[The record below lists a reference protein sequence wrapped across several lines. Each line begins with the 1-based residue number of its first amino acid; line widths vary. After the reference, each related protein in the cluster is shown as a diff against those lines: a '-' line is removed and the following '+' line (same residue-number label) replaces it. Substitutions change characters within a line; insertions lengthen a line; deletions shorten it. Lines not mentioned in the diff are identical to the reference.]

1 VIRNR
6 VLLAVA
12 AALALAPMRAA
23 AQPESFI
30 RAAQELA
37 EASRLEK
44 PARSNGV
51 RRAAD
56 RMGAALAEWDRRIGT
71 MESAAADGGYLAHL
85 ELGVAYHARGRAADA
100 LREFD
105 AAAARQPAGSD
116 IHVLRALALEAAG
129 RFEEAERAFL
139 AAWTR
144 DAGNPVK
151 AYYVARR
158 RRDGKDADRDRARAL
173 LTEAYRRLPPSASR
187 PATLPFQS
195 FDVVHDNLPPAPV
208 VGDEATAEGFELLV
222 VHKYSEAVAALQ
234 RAASSDGAGT
244 GESPLGHF
252 ARAQRAEADNRVA
265 DARREYLA
273 ALPGAIGGRNAI
285 LIAIARLAQVEGDS
299 AGAVDA
305 LNQAARLNP
314 NDLNVRKELAAAYAA
329 SGQSEE
335 AFCELMA
342 ALLID
347 PRQAQVH
354 VSIGQLYLDT
364 GRATDAVT
372 AFTRALELSPRAY
385 EIRYSLATA
394 YTRLGKPVD
403 AARELEVFDRM
414 RREALEKRRRDIANE
429 VDQAERERAR

>member
-1 VIRNR
+1 MIRSR

-44 PARSNGV
+44 PARSDGV

-71 MESAAADGGYLAHL
+71 MESAAANGGYLAHL
-85 ELGVAYHARGRAADA
+85 ELGVAYHARGRATDA

-105 AAAARQPAGSD
+105 AAAGRQPAGSD

-158 RRDGKDADRDRARAL
+158 RRDGKDADPDRARAL
-173 LTEAYRRLPPSASR
+173 LTEAYRRLPPNASR

-195 FDVVHDNLPPAPV
+195 LDVVHDNLSPAPV
-208 VGDEATAEGFELLV
+208 VGDEATAEGFALLV
-222 VHKYSEAVAALQ
+222 AHKYSEAVAALLK
-234 RAASSDGAGT
+234 AANPDSA
-244 GESPLGHF
+244 ESPLGHF
-252 ARAQRAEADNRVA
+252 ARAQRAEADNHVA
-265 DARREYLA
+265 DARREYQA

-314 NDLNVRKELAAAYAA
+314 NDLSVRKELAAAYAA
-329 SGQSEE
+329 SGQSDE

>member
-1 VIRNR
+1 M
-6 VLLAVA
+6 
-12 AALALAPMRAA
+12 P
-23 AQPESFI
+23 
-30 RAAQELA
+30 
-37 EASRLEK
+37 
-44 PARSNGV
+44 
-51 RRAAD
+51 
-56 RMGAALAEWDRRIGT
+56 
-71 MESAAADGGYLAHL
+71 
-85 ELGVAYHARGRAADA
+85 ADA
-100 LREFD
+100 VR
-105 AAAARQPAGSD
+105 
-116 IHVLRALALEAAG
+116 
-129 RFEEAERAFL
+129 
-139 AAWTR
+139 T
-144 DAGNPVK
+144 
-151 AYYVARR
+151 
-158 RRDGKDADRDRARAL
+158 
-173 LTEAYRRLPPSASR
+173 
-187 PATLPFQS
+187 ATLPFLVL
-195 FDVVHDNLPPAPV
+195 DAIHDNISPAPV
-208 VGDEATAEGFELLV
+208 VGDEATAEGFALLV

-234 RAASSDGAGT
+234 RAASNDGAGT

-265 DARREYLA
+265 DARREYQA

-329 SGQSEE
+329 SGQSDE

-414 RREALEKRRRDIANE
+414 RREALEKRRRDIADE
-429 VDQAERERAR
+429 VEREERSR